1 MSWDVPFRFLAAQ
14 MIYVNAFVLFIQMV
28 RLSLW

>member
-1 MSWDVPFRFLAAQ
+1 MSLAFSRFLAAQ

-28 RLSLW
+28 SLSLW